1 MSETVDELSVE
12 SLVVTITDVVSDVES
27 CEPLELPPLSDSVDV
42 EALESFFT
50 PEASVGGE
58 SESES
63 EGEGGVAAHPLVV
76 SFAYSDS
83 VVHIDSGEQ
92 TTVSADRATD
102 ETVAHLDISPSDETD
117 SLSHCDS

>member
-1 MSETVDELSVE
+1 MSETVDQLSVE
-12 SLVVTITDVVSDVES
+12 SLVVAITDVVSDVES

-42 EALESFFT
+42 DALESFCAPVT
-50 PEASVGGE
+50 SGG
-58 SESES
+58 
-63 EGEGGVAAHPLVV
+63 GPVAARSLVV

-92 TTVSADRATD
+92 TTVSADPATD
-102 ETVAHLDISPSDETD
+102 ETLAHLDISPSDEGD